1 MLIAKEHLSDFQ
13 TWLFGSIHSE
23 SLQSKH
29 QFLTSNASFEQ
40 AIISVAYSIYRREIV
55 VLSCRKLKK
64 RLKEPWASSKGSM
77 TCRWWLVHISAVCFH
92 PSILHSVIRASRA
105 IVGPFAP
112 YSQAMRA
119 SYFLHAACWWPS
131 PQAPV
136 MQSKLCGCEVSLR
149 HPPPGLTFQNEK
161 KPYTDL
167 PQRT

>member
-1 MLIAKEHLSDFQ
+1 MLIAKERLSDFQ

-105 IVGPFAP
+105 IVGL
-112 YSQAMRA
+112 
-119 SYFLHAACWWPS
+119 LHSACWWPC
-131 PQAPV
+131 PQSPV
-136 MQSKLCGCEVSLR
+136 MQSKLCGCEEFLR
-149 HPPPGLTFQNEK
+149 HSSVELAPKNEK
-161 KPYTDL
+161 KPYGYHANL
-167 PQRT
+167 RL

>member
-1 MLIAKEHLSDFQ
+1 MCWSQKERLSDFQ

-105 IVGPFAP
+105 NVLHFARCLLVARP
-112 YSQAMRA
+112 PIPRNAEQALR
-119 SYFLHAACWWPS
+119 LWRIPAAFFGWAC
-131 PQAPV
+131 A
-136 MQSKLCGCEVSLR
+136 K
-149 HPPPGLTFQNEK
+149 NEK
-161 KPYTDL
+161 KPYGYHANL
-167 PQRT
+167 RS